1 MRCVTPAKDAPAPLD
16 ARRPERTDG
25 RPAPELRAT
34 ATAPVSASH
43 DALGG
48 SPLDP
53 RLTFAS
59 FVIGRSNTLAH
70 AAARQVAEGR
80 RGDRVMFN
88 PLYIHAGVGLGKTH
102 LLQAVTWAGNSGSE
116 RKVLYLTAEKFM
128 YGFVAALKTQTALA
142 FKEAL
147 RGIDVLVI
155 DDLQFLQGK
164 STQAEF
170 CHTLNALIDAGRQ
183 VVIAAD
189 RPPSDLESLD
199 DRVRS
204 RLAGGLVVE
213 MGSLGEELRLG
224 ILKSRVAAARA
235 HHATFD
241 VPAPVLDYLART
253 ITHNGRDLEGAV
265 NRLLAHSKLNA
276 QPVTLEMAE
285 REVRDLIRPQEP
297 KRIKIE
303 DIQRVVARQYNVSRS
318 DLLSSR
324 RTANVVRPRQV
335 AMYLAKTLTLRSLP
349 EIGRRFGGRDHT
361 TVLHAVR
368 KIEALVAKDVAL
380 VRRGRSRS
388 SASCRSNA
396 RTGSSPP
403 CGTGWP
409 VAAAADRGAAGHF
422 CRKRGER
429 PRRFPCAGGHPRHLA
444 VPPRVWSNPASI
456 RLFGFQMPRRC
467 LSGRPAFPSLG
478 SGGYCNEGHGRTRA
492 TAEIAGPRPSRGR
505 APQHHSD
512 PRQRAVPRRK
522 RPAVAESHRPRPRG
536 DRNAGGGNR
545 DRRLDHR
552 AGAHVLRHRAQTAR
566 RLADRAGRRRRP
578 RGAGDPRRPLAL
590 HAADPAGKRFPGSR
604 RRRHDAFVHA
614 GRRRPE
620 AADRPH
626 AVRDLDRRDALLP
639 QRHLSA
645 RAGTRQGRDP
655 ARGRDRRPSAGAG
668 RSAVAEGRGR
678 HAGRDRAA
686 QDRRRSAA
694 ADRGQ

>member
-1 MRCVTPAKDAPAPLD
+1 MTNSEQDRWSRVKGRLRSSVGEDVYTSWFARMDLEGVQNESVHLSVPTRFLKSWIQAHYAERVLSAWQAEMPEVHRIDLTVRTAMRCATPAKEATPALD
-16 ARRPERTDG
+16 ARRTSERIDG
-25 RPAPELRAT
+25 RPVLDLRSTTSAPL
-34 ATAPVSASH
+34 ASTH

-59 FVIGRSNTLAH
+59 FVVGRSNTLAH

-80 RGDRVMFN
+80 RGDQVMFN

-102 LLQAVTWAGNSGSE
+102 LLQAVTWAGNAGSE

-235 HHATFD
+235 HHASFD
-241 VPAPVLDYLART
+241 VPDQVLDYLARA
-253 ITHNGRDLEGAV
+253 ITHNGRDLEGAI
-265 NRLLAHSKLNA
+265 NRLLAHSKLNN
-276 QPVTLEMAE
+276 QPVTLDMAE

-368 KIEALVAKDVAL
+368 KIEALVAKDAAL
-380 VRRGRSRS
+380 SEEVESL
-388 SASCRSNA
+388 
-396 RTGSSPP
+396 
-403 CGTGWP
+403 
-409 VAAAADRGAAGHF
+409 
-422 CRKRGER
+422 KRQLQE
-429 PRRFPCAGGHPRHLA
+429 
-444 VPPRVWSNPASI
+444 
-456 RLFGFQMPRRC
+456 
-467 LSGRPAFPSLG
+467 
-478 SGGYCNEGHGRTRA
+478 
-492 TAEIAGPRPSRGR
+492 
-505 APQHHSD
+505 
-512 PRQRAVPRRK
+512 
-522 RPAVAESHRPRPRG
+522 
-536 DRNAGGGNR
+536 
-545 DRRLDHR
+545 
-552 AGAHVLRHRAQTAR
+552 
-566 RLADRAGRRRRP
+566 
-578 RGAGDPRRPLAL
+578 
-590 HAADPAGKRFPGSR
+590 
-604 RRRHDAFVHA
+604 
-614 GRRRPE
+614 
-620 AADRPH
+620 
-626 AVRDLDRRDALLP
+626 
-639 QRHLSA
+639 
-645 RAGTRQGRDP
+645 
-655 ARGRDRRPSAGAG
+655 
-668 RSAVAEGRGR
+668 
-678 HAGRDRAA
+678 
-686 QDRRRSAA
+686 
-694 ADRGQ
+694 

>member
-1 MRCVTPAKDAPAPLD
+1 MSNADQDSWSRVKERLRAEVGDD
-16 ARRPERTDG
+16 VYSSWFARMDLEAIEEATVRLSVPTRFLKSWIQSHYAERVLACWQAQDE
-25 RPAPELRAT
+25 RVSRIELIVRSAVLRSAVPVKKPEL
-34 ATAPVSASH
+34 APVANVGESVNRFGNVSGNGAVHRPPVAADGSGH
-43 DALGG
+43 EALGG

-59 FVIGRSNTLAH
+59 FVVGRSNTLAH

-80 RGDRVMFN
+80 RGDPVMFN

-102 LLQAVTWAGNSGSE
+102 LLQAVTWAGNAGGE

-142 FKEAL
+142 FKDAL

-224 ILKSRVAAARA
+224 ILRSRMAAARA
-235 HHATFD
+235 HHASFD
-241 VPAPVLDYLART
+241 VPDQVLDYLART
-253 ITHNGRDLEGAV
+253 ITHNGRDLEGAI
-265 NRLLAHSKLNA
+265 NRLLAHSKLNS

-368 KIEALVAKDVAL
+368 KIEALVAKDNAL
-380 VRRGRSRS
+380 SEEVESL
-388 SASCRSNA
+388 
-396 RTGSSPP
+396 
-403 CGTGWP
+403 
-409 VAAAADRGAAGHF
+409 
-422 CRKRGER
+422 KRQLQE
-429 PRRFPCAGGHPRHLA
+429 
-444 VPPRVWSNPASI
+444 
-456 RLFGFQMPRRC
+456 
-467 LSGRPAFPSLG
+467 
-478 SGGYCNEGHGRTRA
+478 
-492 TAEIAGPRPSRGR
+492 
-505 APQHHSD
+505 
-512 PRQRAVPRRK
+512 
-522 RPAVAESHRPRPRG
+522 
-536 DRNAGGGNR
+536 
-545 DRRLDHR
+545 
-552 AGAHVLRHRAQTAR
+552 
-566 RLADRAGRRRRP
+566 
-578 RGAGDPRRPLAL
+578 
-590 HAADPAGKRFPGSR
+590 
-604 RRRHDAFVHA
+604 
-614 GRRRPE
+614 
-620 AADRPH
+620 
-626 AVRDLDRRDALLP
+626 
-639 QRHLSA
+639 
-645 RAGTRQGRDP
+645 
-655 ARGRDRRPSAGAG
+655 
-668 RSAVAEGRGR
+668 
-678 HAGRDRAA
+678 
-686 QDRRRSAA
+686 
-694 ADRGQ
+694 

>member
-1 MRCVTPAKDAPAPLD
+1 MTTNSEQDRWSRVKGRLRSSVGDDVYSSWFARMDLESVQQESVRLSVPTTFLKSWIQAHYAERVLSCFQAEMPEVHRIDLTVRSPARCLTPAAKELPAVALD
-16 ARRPERTDG
+16 ARRAERADG
-25 RPAPELRAT
+25 RAAIELRAT
-34 ATAPVSASH
+34 AIAPVSANH

-80 RGDRVMFN
+80 RGDAVMFN
-88 PLYIHAGVGLGKTH
+88 PLYIHSGVGLGKTH
-102 LLQAVTWAGNSGSE
+102 LLQAVTWAGNASGE

-128 YGFVAALKTQTALA
+128 YGFVAALKTQNALA

-213 MGSLGEELRLG
+213 MSALVEELRLG
-224 ILKSRVAAARA
+224 ILKQRVAAARV
-235 HHATFD
+235 HHASFD
-241 VPAPVLDYLART
+241 VPEPVLDYLART
-253 ITHNGRDLEGAV
+253 ITHNGRDLEGAI

-368 KIEALVAKDVAL
+368 KIEALVAKDTAL
-380 VRRGRSRS
+380 SEEVESL
-388 SASCRSNA
+388 
-396 RTGSSPP
+396 
-403 CGTGWP
+403 
-409 VAAAADRGAAGHF
+409 
-422 CRKRGER
+422 KRQLQE
-429 PRRFPCAGGHPRHLA
+429 
-444 VPPRVWSNPASI
+444 
-456 RLFGFQMPRRC
+456 
-467 LSGRPAFPSLG
+467 
-478 SGGYCNEGHGRTRA
+478 
-492 TAEIAGPRPSRGR
+492 
-505 APQHHSD
+505 
-512 PRQRAVPRRK
+512 
-522 RPAVAESHRPRPRG
+522 
-536 DRNAGGGNR
+536 
-545 DRRLDHR
+545 
-552 AGAHVLRHRAQTAR
+552 
-566 RLADRAGRRRRP
+566 
-578 RGAGDPRRPLAL
+578 
-590 HAADPAGKRFPGSR
+590 
-604 RRRHDAFVHA
+604 
-614 GRRRPE
+614 
-620 AADRPH
+620 
-626 AVRDLDRRDALLP
+626 
-639 QRHLSA
+639 
-645 RAGTRQGRDP
+645 
-655 ARGRDRRPSAGAG
+655 
-668 RSAVAEGRGR
+668 
-678 HAGRDRAA
+678 
-686 QDRRRSAA
+686 
-694 ADRGQ
+694 

>member
-1 MRCVTPAKDAPAPLD
+1 MANMEHDNWNRVKSRLRSSVGEDVFSSWFARMDLEAVQQESVHLSVPTRFLKSWIQAHYAERVLDAWKAEMPEVSRVDLTVRSAMRNVAPAKEAAPQAEL
-16 ARRPERTDG
+16 RRHDQAG
-25 RPAPELRAT
+25 HRPATELRST

-43 DALGG
+43 EALGG

-59 FVIGRSNTLAH
+59 FVLGRANTLAH

-80 RGDRVMFN
+80 RGDPVMFN

-102 LLQAVTWAGNSGSE
+102 LLQAVAWAGNSNPE

-164 STQAEF
+164 TTQAEF

-199 DRVRS
+199 ERVRS

-213 MGSLGEELRLG
+213 MGTLGEELRLG
-224 ILKSRVAAARA
+224 ILKSRVAAARV
-235 HHATFD
+235 HHATFE
-241 VPAPVLDYLART
+241 VPEPVLDYLARA

-276 QPVTLEMAE
+276 TAVTLEMAE
-285 REVRDLIRPQEP
+285 REVRDLIRPMEP

-368 KIEALVAKDVAL
+368 KIEALVGKDTAL
-380 VRRGRSRS
+380 QDEVESL
-388 SASCRSNA
+388 
-396 RTGSSPP
+396 
-403 CGTGWP
+403 
-409 VAAAADRGAAGHF
+409 
-422 CRKRGER
+422 KRM
-429 PRRFPCAGGHPRHLA
+429 LA
-444 VPPRVWSNPASI
+444 
-456 RLFGFQMPRRC
+456 
-467 LSGRPAFPSLG
+467 
-478 SGGYCNEGHGRTRA
+478 E
-492 TAEIAGPRPSRGR
+492 
-505 APQHHSD
+505 
-512 PRQRAVPRRK
+512 
-522 RPAVAESHRPRPRG
+522 
-536 DRNAGGGNR
+536 
-545 DRRLDHR
+545 
-552 AGAHVLRHRAQTAR
+552 
-566 RLADRAGRRRRP
+566 
-578 RGAGDPRRPLAL
+578 
-590 HAADPAGKRFPGSR
+590 
-604 RRRHDAFVHA
+604 
-614 GRRRPE
+614 
-620 AADRPH
+620 
-626 AVRDLDRRDALLP
+626 
-639 QRHLSA
+639 
-645 RAGTRQGRDP
+645 
-655 ARGRDRRPSAGAG
+655 
-668 RSAVAEGRGR
+668 
-678 HAGRDRAA
+678 
-686 QDRRRSAA
+686 
-694 ADRGQ
+694 

>member
-1 MRCVTPAKDAPAPLD
+1 MSDEDQGGWTRVRSRLRAEVGDD
-16 ARRPERTDG
+16 VYSSWFARMDLEAIEEGTVRLSVPTRFLKSWIQNHYAERVLACWQAEDTNIGRIELTVRSAVLKTVVVPTRKPELAVNGHDGSNRFNGNSHG
-25 RPAPELRAT
+25 RPMSVGDPGVHE
-34 ATAPVSASH
+34 
-43 DALGG
+43 ALGG
-48 SPLDP
+48 SPLDA
-53 RLTFAS
+53 RLTFDS
-59 FVIGRSNTLAH
+59 FVVGRSNTLAH
-70 AAARQVAEGR
+70 AAAKQVAAAR
-80 RGDRVMFN
+80 RTDPVMFN

-102 LLQAVTWAGNSGSE
+102 LLQAITWAGNVAGE

-128 YGFVAALKTQTALA
+128 YGFVSALRTQTALA

-147 RGIDVLVI
+147 RGIGVLVI

-241 VPAPVLDYLART
+241 VPEAVLDYLART
-253 ITHNGRDLEGAV
+253 ITHNGRDLEGAI

-276 QPVTLEMAE
+276 TPVTLEMAE

-368 KIEALVAKDVAL
+368 KIEALVARDTAL
-380 VRRGRSRS
+380 SEEVESL
-388 SASCRSNA
+388 
-396 RTGSSPP
+396 
-403 CGTGWP
+403 
-409 VAAAADRGAAGHF
+409 
-422 CRKRGER
+422 KRQLQE
-429 PRRFPCAGGHPRHLA
+429 
-444 VPPRVWSNPASI
+444 
-456 RLFGFQMPRRC
+456 
-467 LSGRPAFPSLG
+467 
-478 SGGYCNEGHGRTRA
+478 
-492 TAEIAGPRPSRGR
+492 
-505 APQHHSD
+505 
-512 PRQRAVPRRK
+512 
-522 RPAVAESHRPRPRG
+522 
-536 DRNAGGGNR
+536 
-545 DRRLDHR
+545 
-552 AGAHVLRHRAQTAR
+552 
-566 RLADRAGRRRRP
+566 
-578 RGAGDPRRPLAL
+578 
-590 HAADPAGKRFPGSR
+590 
-604 RRRHDAFVHA
+604 
-614 GRRRPE
+614 
-620 AADRPH
+620 
-626 AVRDLDRRDALLP
+626 
-639 QRHLSA
+639 
-645 RAGTRQGRDP
+645 
-655 ARGRDRRPSAGAG
+655 
-668 RSAVAEGRGR
+668 
-678 HAGRDRAA
+678 
-686 QDRRRSAA
+686 
-694 ADRGQ
+694 

>member
-1 MRCVTPAKDAPAPLD
+1 MTNSEQDRWSRVKGRLRSSVGEDIYSSWFARMDLEGVQDESVRLSVPTRFLKSWIQAHYAERVLSCWQAEMPEVHKIDLMVRSAMRAATPAKEAAAPLEARRAERSDNRAPA
-16 ARRPERTDG
+16 
-25 RPAPELRAT
+25 ELR

-59 FVIGRSNTLAH
+59 FVVGRSNTLAH

-80 RGDRVMFN
+80 RGDPVMFN

-102 LLQAVTWAGNSGSE
+102 LLQAVTWAGNSGNE

-213 MGSLGEELRLG
+213 MASLGEELRLG

-235 HHATFD
+235 HHASFD
-241 VPAPVLDYLART
+241 VPDQVLDYLART
-253 ITHNGRDLEGAV
+253 ITHNGRDLEGAI

-303 DIQRVVARQYNVSRS
+303 DIQRVVARQYNVSRA

-368 KIEALVAKDVAL
+368 KIEALVTKDTAL
-380 VRRGRSRS
+380 SEEVESL
-388 SASCRSNA
+388 
-396 RTGSSPP
+396 
-403 CGTGWP
+403 
-409 VAAAADRGAAGHF
+409 
-422 CRKRGER
+422 KRQLQE
-429 PRRFPCAGGHPRHLA
+429 
-444 VPPRVWSNPASI
+444 
-456 RLFGFQMPRRC
+456 
-467 LSGRPAFPSLG
+467 
-478 SGGYCNEGHGRTRA
+478 
-492 TAEIAGPRPSRGR
+492 
-505 APQHHSD
+505 
-512 PRQRAVPRRK
+512 
-522 RPAVAESHRPRPRG
+522 
-536 DRNAGGGNR
+536 
-545 DRRLDHR
+545 
-552 AGAHVLRHRAQTAR
+552 
-566 RLADRAGRRRRP
+566 
-578 RGAGDPRRPLAL
+578 
-590 HAADPAGKRFPGSR
+590 
-604 RRRHDAFVHA
+604 
-614 GRRRPE
+614 
-620 AADRPH
+620 
-626 AVRDLDRRDALLP
+626 
-639 QRHLSA
+639 
-645 RAGTRQGRDP
+645 
-655 ARGRDRRPSAGAG
+655 
-668 RSAVAEGRGR
+668 
-678 HAGRDRAA
+678 
-686 QDRRRSAA
+686 
-694 ADRGQ
+694 